1 MMPDDLLF
9 PVLLCELG
17 ERLLSMR
24 EMLTQPSVAA
34 KSPARAVAAVLAR
47 GLDALEDRVQREAL
61 DAFAASEVDAAGQQG
76 AAQPRSLAVLADC
89 SRALRVLHAR
99 LSLLDVRGDVAPVDI
114 FLRKL
119 REDMDSA
126 PLDPA
131 HASHGPLPLLPSP
144 TVVLADDY
152 DALDDDVAA
161 RLRADLAAVDAGL
174 ASSADP
180 DGEPII
186 ALPRLE
192 AADPLAWP
200 LLLVT
205 LARAYL
211 HDRDG
216 WGTTTARSMARD
228 RGREGVAGPHAFEGA
243 AAVCLGGPAVYA
255 ARAVAALL
263 LSPADACA
271 WTPALWQMETA
282 ARACAGGL
290 DNSPAE
296 GGAGSEG
303 AGIVSTYGQLLSQR
317 DEVLGSGASSWR
329 GGTLADPA
337 RPWVELGLPRPD
349 VPTATETADLLD
361 KLAAGTPINAIA
373 PPVPDDFV
381 QRLARMDSARDFY
394 DLIAPLGERPASLAA
409 ILGVGWLYKVRYSY
423 PLFRDLLRDRRSLRA
438 ILELYRPHLLQ
449 RNDILLQSIEAAHV
463 QGIFTRAAEETR
475 QTEQPRQPGQRPAEV
490 GEGEEGEGTP

>member
-1 MMPDDLLF
+1 MMLDDLLL

-34 KSPARAVAAVLAR
+34 KSQSRAVAAILGR
-47 GLDALEDRVQREAL
+47 GLDSLEDRIQREVL
-61 DAFAASEVDAAGQQG
+61 DAADVFESAASGQQG
-76 AAQPRSLAVLADC
+76 AALSRSLAVLADC
-89 SRALRVLHAR
+89 SQAFQALHAR
-99 LSLLDVRGDVAPVDI
+99 LGLLDVRGDVAPVDI

-119 REDMDSA
+119 REDVEA
-126 PLDPA
+126 TPLDSG
-131 HASHGPLPLLPSP
+131 HASDGQLPLLPSP
-144 TVVLADDY
+144 TVVLADSY

-174 ASSADP
+174 AANVDP
-180 DGEPII
+180 DGAPII

-200 LLLVT
+200 LLLGT

-211 HDRDG
+211 HQRADRD
-216 WGTTTARSMARD
+216 TTRSLDRD
-228 RGREGVAGPHAFEGA
+228 RTPRGVAGPHEFEGA

-263 LSPADACA
+263 LAPADARV
-271 WTPALWQMETA
+271 WTPALRQMETV

-290 DNSPAE
+290 DGSPAE
-296 GGAGSEG
+296 GETRGAED
-303 AGIVSTYGQLLSQR
+303 GIVSTYGPLLSRR
-317 DEVLGSGASSWR
+317 DEVLGSGASSRW
-329 GGTLADPA
+329 GDTLMDPS

-373 PPVPDDFV
+373 PPVPRDFV
-381 QRLARMDSARDFY
+381 QRLERMDSARDFY

-423 PLFRDLLRDRRSLRA
+423 PLFRDLLRDRRGLRPA
-438 ILELYRPHLLQ
+438 LELYRPHLLQ
-449 RNDILLQSIEAAHV
+449 RNDVLLQSIEAAHV
-463 QGIFTRAAEETR
+463 QGIFTRAAEGTR
-475 QTEQPRQPGQRPAEV
+475 QMGQEGQRPVEI
-490 GEGEEGEGTP
+490 GEEGEGTP